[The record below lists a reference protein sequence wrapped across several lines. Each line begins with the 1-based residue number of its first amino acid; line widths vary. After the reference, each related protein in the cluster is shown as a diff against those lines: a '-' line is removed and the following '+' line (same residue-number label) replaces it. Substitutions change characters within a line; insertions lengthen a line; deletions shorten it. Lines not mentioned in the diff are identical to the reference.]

1 MMMTA
6 QLLVLNMTQMMNQ
19 CNHQVLKNNIDKFR
33 FAYLDLLVF
42 YVSHMMSTN
51 NKLWLYYYGYLIL
64 ELVSVRYNKIQ

>member
-1 MMMTA
+1 MMTA